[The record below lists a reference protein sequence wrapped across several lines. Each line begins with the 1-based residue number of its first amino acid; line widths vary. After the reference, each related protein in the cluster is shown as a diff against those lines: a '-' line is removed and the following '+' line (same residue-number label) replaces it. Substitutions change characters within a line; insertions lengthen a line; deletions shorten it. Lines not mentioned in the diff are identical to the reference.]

1 MRDLRRFDFPSTM
14 LIAGPSR
21 CGKSTFVK
29 NLIRNADEMFSRRP
43 AKILWCHP
51 PEYSPKIEALPLRCE
66 THAGVPEL
74 GSVGENDLVVL
85 DDLMYEGGGS
95 NVSNFFTRD
104 SHHKRFGIVY
114 ILQNVF
120 PQGQK
125 FRTISLNA
133 NYIVAFKNNRDK
145 MQIERLCQQIEPRN
159 SKFLLEAFDRATEQ
173 PHGYLVL
180 DCTQYTP
187 DRYRYRTGVMP
198 GETVSY
204 FVPNER

>member
-1 MRDLRRFDFPSTM
+1 M
-14 LIAGPSR
+14 LVAGPSR

-29 NLIRNADEMFSRRP
+29 ALIRNAEHMFDKMP
-43 AKILWCHP
+43 QKVLWCHP
-51 PEYSPKIEALPLRCE
+51 PEYSPKLGHLPIRCE
-66 THAGVPEL
+66 THAGIPEL
-74 GSVGENDLVVL
+74 TSVKANDLVIL
-85 DDLMYEGGGS
+85 DDMMFESDCLS
-95 NVSNFFTRD
+95 VSNFFTRD

-120 PQGQK
+120 PQGNK

-159 SKFLLEAFDRATEQ
+159 SRFLLEAFEKATEN

-187 DRYRYRTGVMP
+187 DRYRYRTGVLP
-198 GETVSY
+198 GETLSY
-204 FVPNER
+204 FVPNEQ